1 MDVSP
6 PRRTLLA
13 ISVVLLLGVG
23 PALHAINISVI
34 GSWSRAVGELDL
46 VAGGGSDLTF
56 SYESAVDQGLVDI
69 TGAGQ
74 ATWRVDVKRS
84 DTTWHNDLS
93 LEVQRTSD
101 GSGPGSISGGTTY
114 IEVTTIDMEFY
125 SGDRSRQNVDVQL
138 KISGV
143 SVSLGIGSFSTT
155 VTYTVTTP

>member
-23 PALHAINISVI
+23 PALQAINISVI

-56 SYESAVDQGLVDI
+56 SYESALDQGLI
-69 TGAGQ
+69 SISGTGKS
-74 ATWRVDVKRS
+74 WRVDVKKS
-84 DTTWHNDLS
+84 DTTWHNDLR
-93 LEVQRTSD
+93 LDVQRTSA
-101 GSGPGSISGGTTY
+101 GTGAGSISGGTTY
-114 IEVTTIDMEFY
+114 LEVTNVDTTFF
-125 SGDRSRQNVDVQL
+125 SGNKSRSDVDVQL

-143 SVSLGIGSFSTT
+143 SVSLEIDSFSTT
-155 VTYTVTTP
+155 VTYTVTDL